1 MGFLKKLL
9 IPLIIFVIVGG
20 LTYLLLNEMTN
31 GAQVLYYPLVAELF
45 VVFYFWDY
53 QINKDKKSGIF
64 YIYLT
69 LIIITLFV
77 FTLVWSYLTAAGTVA
92 FDTFLLIYWIFVGVG
107 FILAGFLKLMYR
119 GLNES
124 LKNQT
129 KGEHG
134 LAKMQ
139 EITKETMFVLEQY
152 KKDASEPIKVL
163 KEVDE
168 ALEYSDPVSHK
179 NVYALER
186 QIVNGLKT
194 ALKHAK
200 NKHFGKIKAV
210 MKDSNGVLFLIEKR
224 NRVLKDSK

>member
-9 IPLIIFVIVGG
+9 LPIVIFVVVGG
-20 LTYLLLNEMTN
+20 ITLLLLDSSTN
-31 GAQVLYYPLVAELF
+31 GEIIILYPLVAELF

-53 QINKDKKSGIF
+53 QINKSKKSGIF
-64 YIYLT
+64 YIYLSV
-69 LIIITLFV
+69 IVITIFL
-77 FTLVWSYLTAAGTVA
+77 FTLVWSYLFATAQV
-92 FDTFLLIYWIFVGVG
+92 DWNTFLLIYWIFVGTG
-107 FILAGFLKLMYR
+107 LILFGVLKLMYK

-134 LAKMQ
+134 LSKMQ

-179 NVYALER
+179 NVYSLER
-186 QIVNGLKT
+186 QIISGLKT

>member
-1 MGFLKKLL
+1 MGFLKKFLL
-9 IPLIIFVIVGG
+9 PIIIFAVVGG
-20 LTYLLLNEMTN
+20 LTLILLDSMPN
-31 GAQVLYYPLVAELF
+31 GDQVLLYPLVAELF
-45 VVFYFWDY
+45 VVLYFWDY
-53 QINKDKKSGIF
+53 QINKSSKSGLF

-69 LIIITLFV
+69 LIVIALFC
-77 FTLVWSYLTAAGTVA
+77 FSIVWSYLVANNTVTWN
-92 FDTFLLIYWIFVGVG
+92 TFLIVFWIIVALG
-107 FILAGFLKLMYR
+107 FALSGFLKFMYR

-124 LKNQT
+124 LKNQV

-139 EITKETMFVLEQY
+139 EITKETMFVLEMY
-152 KKDASEPIKVL
+152 KKDATEAIKVL

-179 NVYALER
+179 NVYGLER
-186 QIVNGLKT
+186 QIISGLKT

-210 MKDSNGVLFLIEKR
+210 LKDSNGVLFLIEKR

>member
-1 MGFLKKLL
+1 MGFLKKLI
-9 IPLIIFVIVGG
+9 IPLVIFVIVGA
-20 LTYLLLNEMTN
+20 LTFLLLDAMTN
-31 GAQVLYYPLVAELF
+31 GEQVMLYPLVAELF
-45 VVFYFWDY
+45 VVLYFWDY
-53 QINKDKKSGIF
+53 QINKSKKSGIF

-69 LIIITLFV
+69 LIVITLFI
-77 FTLVWSYLTAAGTVA
+77 FTLVWSYLVANGTVA
-92 FDTFLLIYWIFVGVG
+92 WNTFLLIYWIFVGAG
-107 FILAGFLKLMYR
+107 LILSGFLKLMYR

-139 EITKETMFVLEQY
+139 EITKETMFVLENY
-152 KKDASEPIKVL
+152 KKDAKEAIKVL

-179 NVYALER
+179 NIYSLER
-186 QIVNGLKT
+186 QIVSGLKT
-194 ALKHAK
+194 ALRHAK

>member
-9 IPLIIFVIVGG
+9 LPLILFVVFGG
-20 LTYLLLNEMTN
+20 LTFIVLDSLPKGDLVLL
-31 GAQVLYYPLVAELF
+31 YPLVAELA

-53 QINKDKKSGIF
+53 QINKNKKSGIF

-69 LIIITLFV
+69 LIVVTLFI
-77 FTLVWSYLTAAGTVA
+77 FTLVWSYLVA
-92 FDTFLLIYWIFVGVG
+92 TEAVAWSTFLVIYWIFVGVG
-107 FILAGFLKLMYR
+107 LLLAGFLKLMYR

-124 LKNQT
+124 LKNQS

-134 LAKMQ
+134 LSKMK
-139 EITKETMFVLEQY
+139 EIAKETMFTLDMY
-152 KKDASEPIKVL
+152 KKDATEAIKIL

-179 NVYALER
+179 NVYAIER
-186 QIVNGLKT
+186 QIISELRV
-194 ALKHAK
+194 ALRHAK

>member
-9 IPLIIFVIVGG
+9 VPIIIFVVLGA
-20 LTYLLLNEMTN
+20 LTYLLLDTLPMGE
-31 GAQVLYYPLVAELF
+31 AVLLYPLVAELG
-45 VVFYFWDY
+45 VVLYFWDY
-53 QINKDKKSGIF
+53 QINKNKKSGIF
-64 YIYLT
+64 YIYLS
-69 LIIITLFV
+69 LIVITVFL
-77 FTLVWSYLTAAGTVA
+77 FTLVWSFLVA
-92 FDTFLLIYWIFVGVG
+92 NGSVAWGTFLTVYWIFLAISLV
-107 FILAGFLKLMYR
+107 FAGFLKLMYR

-139 EITKETMFVLEQY
+139 ELTKETMFILDNY

-168 ALEYSDPVSHK
+168 ALEFSDPVSHK
-179 NVYALER
+179 NVYAIER
-186 QIVNGLKT
+186 QIMSGLKT